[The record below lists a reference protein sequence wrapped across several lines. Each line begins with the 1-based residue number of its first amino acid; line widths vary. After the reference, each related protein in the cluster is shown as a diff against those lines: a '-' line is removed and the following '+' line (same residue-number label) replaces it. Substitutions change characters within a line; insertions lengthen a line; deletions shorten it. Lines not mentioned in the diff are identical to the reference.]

1 MHSSDSREID
11 NVGSRRLCLVLAEI
25 SGQAEAVS
33 ARYMELEGDSFADR
47 TLCARSCFDPVAW
60 CESDLEWRHCEDT
73 RGARRQDNDFKPQ
86 PGLIDKGWNRITS
99 RAVHLDT
106 HHERL

>member
-33 ARYMELEGDSFADR
+33 ARYMELEGDSFAIGRFALGPVLILWRGVKVILSGGTAR
-47 TLCARSCFDPVAW
+47 TPAVL
-60 CESDLEWRHCEDT
+60 
-73 RGARRQDNDFKPQ
+73 G
-86 PGLIDKGWNRITS
+86 DKTTISSHNQ
-99 RAVHLDT
+99 A
-106 HHERL
+106 